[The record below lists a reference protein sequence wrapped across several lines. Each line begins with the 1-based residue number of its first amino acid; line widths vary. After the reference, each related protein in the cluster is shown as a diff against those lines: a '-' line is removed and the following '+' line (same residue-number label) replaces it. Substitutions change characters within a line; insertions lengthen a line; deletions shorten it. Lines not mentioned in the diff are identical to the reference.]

1 MATISS
7 ISEEDQQ
14 ESQQER
20 KERLPSTEDV
30 LCDSCIDTP
39 SRALKSCLT
48 CLVSYC
54 NSHLR
59 PHLENVKF
67 QSHRLVEPLHDI
79 DCHTCDV
86 HRLPFDRFCLT
97 DSSCLCQ
104 DCEREVHDG
113 HTTASAEEA
122 RAKIK
127 IELQEKEADISQ
139 SVAEAEKA
147 IGKLQGNND
156 TMKVCYY
163 ISFSHFCSSSGGRAV
178 VL

>member
-1 MATISS
+1 MSCLRIDSYYKRLLFNMATISS

-59 PHLENVKF
+59 PHLENGKF

-127 IELQEKEADISQ
+127 VFQTNTSGFLQSK
-139 SVAEAEKA
+139 SV
-147 IGKLQGNND
+147 LCHCFLL
-156 TMKVCYY
+156 T
-163 ISFSHFCSSSGGRAV
+163 
-178 VL
+178 